1 MRASVVAD
9 LPLGDLPA
17 RSHAVV
23 RSIEAEE
30 EFRRPLLDLGLT
42 PGTRVLIVRRAP
54 LGDPIEIFVRG
65 CHFSIRREEA
75 NRILV
80 EAL

>member
-1 MRASVVAD
+1 MTVATGR
-9 LPLGDLPA
+9 PLGELSA
-17 RSHAVV
+17 RTRAVV
-23 RSIEAEE
+23 LSIEPEE
-30 EFRRPLLDLGLT
+30 EFMRPLLDLGLT
-42 PGTRVLIVRRAP
+42 PGTSILIVRRAP

-80 EAL
+80 EAV

>member
-1 MRASVVAD
+1 MTERR
-9 LPLGDLPA
+9 LGDLPA
-17 RSHAVV
+17 RAHVVV
-23 RSIEAEE
+23 RSIEAEDE
-30 EFRRPLLDLGLT
+30 LRRPLLDLGLT
-42 PGTRVLIVRRAP
+42 PGTSILVVRRAP

-80 EAL
+80 EAV